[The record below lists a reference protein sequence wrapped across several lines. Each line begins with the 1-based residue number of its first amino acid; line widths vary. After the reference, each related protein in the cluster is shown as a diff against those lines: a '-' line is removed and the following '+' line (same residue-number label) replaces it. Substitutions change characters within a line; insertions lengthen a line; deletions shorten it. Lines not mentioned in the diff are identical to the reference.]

1 MSHPGILPLTLLGLW
16 GGVSA
21 ASGQEHLVSARARV
35 DFAEGDRAHVAITY
49 VVQATPE
56 SREVP
61 LAGLLFGD
69 AEISSVQVSIAGTES
84 PVPITHRPGE
94 RMRAS
99 IPLGITALDEGP
111 ISFVL
116 RYEVSGAAPS
126 AGVRELRVPVL
137 AVMWPPA
144 EALPG
149 IFRAELLLAPG
160 LTVLG
165 SFPADLREAE
175 AGGRYVTE
183 LPVLPALLS
192 LRVTD
197 GGGRLRVTT
206 ILNTAVLVLLGVVLV
221 GGWRYL
227 KGTE

>member
-1 MSHPGILPLTLLGLW
+1 
-16 GGVSA
+16 
-21 ASGQEHLVSARARV
+21 
-35 DFAEGDRAHVAITY
+35 
-49 VVQATPE
+49 
-56 SREVP
+56 VP

-99 IPLGITALDEGP
+99 VPLGITALDEGP

-197 GGGRLRVTT
+197 GGGRLRVIT

>member
-1 MSHPGILPLTLLGLW
+1 
-16 GGVSA
+16 VSA

-35 DFAEGDRAHVAITY
+35 DFTEGDRARVAITY

-69 AEISSVQVSIAGTES
+69 VEISSVQVSIAGVES
-84 PVPITHRPGE
+84 PVPITHQPGE
-94 RMRAS
+94 RLRAS
-99 IPLGITALDEGP
+99 IPLGTTALDGGP
-111 ISFVL
+111 VSFVL
-116 RYEVSGAAPS
+116 RYEVSGAAPF

-149 IFRAELLLAPG
+149 IFRAELLLPPG

-165 SFPADLREAE
+165 SFPSDLRQAE
-175 AGGRYVTE
+175 VGGPYVTE

-197 GGGRLRVTT
+197 GERRLRVTA
-206 ILNTAVLVLLGVVLV
+206 ILNAAVLVLLGVVLV

-227 KGTE
+227 RRTA